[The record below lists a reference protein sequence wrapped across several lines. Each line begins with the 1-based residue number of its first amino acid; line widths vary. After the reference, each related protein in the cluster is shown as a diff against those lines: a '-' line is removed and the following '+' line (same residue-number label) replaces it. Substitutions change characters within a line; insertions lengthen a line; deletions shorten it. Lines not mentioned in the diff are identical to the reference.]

1 MSKIKLTESD
11 LRSVIRAVLQEES
24 PEGSTTD
31 AGTGNPRDAKITE
44 ETAPGLANETRNL
57 NLLLEQISPGTIS
70 FNEGSITSILDEIG
84 TYSKLAGY
92 SGVIE
97 QRTPIIEEAIE
108 TTRIAL
114 VKELIRYKIMLGLDN
129 KLPGQSDG
137 DKLRHAYFDKEVAY
151 ISSNVD
157 DKVENTTQMGILYG
171 DSRIKIVNFNTK
183 EFYDLLTKDDFVTK
197 LTNWDRQLP
206 TGGGVWIEDT
216 LTASSAQKIA
226 DEITEA
232 AAAAKKIYSQF
243 DNDMVEAFFVAP
255 LLNPG
260 IWKGITG
267 PSDYPLYTPWRQ
279 TWVMLNILS
288 QAMSIPGGLEG
299 LYMKFSKVALTGEL
313 SSAGPNIAA
322 SSQNVYSAN
331 LFKSI
336 NESKRIMVTL
346 SELRRLITAALMLE
360 APRGGSVLGAEA
372 GELAGGVSDVAA
384 ASARVTKTAGESIVD
399 AAKNTVKAL
408 DGKSGEI
415 RAGIVDAINSTT
427 KKSNILPAALTDN
440 KQLATA
446 TAAFKDGVKKI
457 GTFVDDELVAP
468 DFWQRAGAGTDPTAA
483 ANAKIIVDELLK
495 ARQVI
500 ASRGST
506 TPDMAVI
513 EKVAEDVIANPE
525 VADGAR
531 ALIKRAIEIQDDSGS
546 LANFSSDANI
556 QRIYRDISSKSEFT
570 SSVDTIR
577 NKLFD
582 DIEATLPVE
591 IDLTES
597 GVLQK
602 INNIIFDQ
610 TTFKISYDSFD
621 KGTGVRT
628 RYDTTV
634 KDFLAGVKRADDSEA
649 KTAALEKFGQLDL
662 AILGKFPDGTDIGLE
677 LVRATAIQ
685 NSEGVMQAAYA
696 ITTNARYSRHV
707 AQIGIA
713 AAGESANSTIK
724 TLAKMTDQ
732 GMRRWDFAKSLN
744 PFKRAKIEGLK
755 REFALSRTSRVLK
768 TFTSPQ
774 RYVGRQFGKILNV
787 GGMLPGTVWD
797 SAAGWIEKS
806 TWGSTIVGSI
816 LISMAYKGIER
827 QVYNTPA
834 AEVEFRKSWPV
845 VSKIFDFG
853 SLMSGTS
860 FTYNIKFC
868 MALMTEGVLKV
879 SSDDKSLLDD
889 VAKAAQFAAE
899 DIGNALTI
907 YRGESIASPGDFIG
921 LSSTSTNT
929 GIGDA
934 AARAG
939 DSAGAKFSRALQFL
953 AGPSFRANDAIKEI
967 EGSASDLTYV
977 LKTVEGV
984 NLKSAGNATY
994 DNLEANR
1001 IKAINDVIAALNNR
1015 KGGVGSQSP
1024 GVISVESYKAA
1035 LIRDIQK
1042 IDADD
1047 VNFSGRLI
1055 MHFLA
1060 GAEDPA
1066 RVDEVLG
1073 AFDNIFNYDFEK
1085 GDTFEQIQA
1094 VIGQGD
1100 PKELRKFKEFRKG
1113 NPEEYRRLGF
1123 ALSNFASKYKK
1134 FIDYVPTDA
1143 TQTGAAP
1150 PAP

>member
-1 MSKIKLTESD
+1 VSKIKLTESD

-24 PEGSTTD
+24 PAELSTD
-31 AGTGNPRDAKITE
+31 AGTGNPRDVKITE
-44 ETAPGLANETRNL
+44 KSAPGLKNETENL
-57 NLLLEQISPGTIS
+57 NLLLAQITPSTFS
-70 FNEGSITSILDEIG
+70 LNEGSITSILAEID
-84 TYSKLAGY
+84 TYSKLGGY

-97 QRTPIIEEAIE
+97 QRTPIIEDSIE

-114 VKELIRYKIMLGLDN
+114 VKEFIRYNIMLALDN
-129 KLPGQSDG
+129 KHPNQLPD
-137 DKLRHAYFDKEVAY
+137 DKIRHAFFDKEVAY
-151 ISSNVD
+151 ISSNVKD
-157 DKVENTTQMGILYG
+157 SVENTTQMGILYG
-171 DSRIKIVNFNTK
+171 NSKIKIVNFNTQ
-183 EFYDLLTKDDFVTK
+183 EFYDLLTNDAFVTK
-197 LTNWDRQLP
+197 LTNWDKQLM

-216 LTASSAQKIA
+216 LSNSATEKIA
-226 DEITEA
+226 AEITEA
-232 AAAAKKIYSQF
+232 ASAAKKIYSQF

-279 TWVMLNILS
+279 TWVMLNILT

-313 SSAGPNIAA
+313 SSAGPNIAP
-322 SSQNVYSAN
+322 SSQNVFSAN
-331 LFKSI
+331 LFKSV

-372 GELAGGVSDVAA
+372 GEFAGGAGDLAGATTRGL
-384 ASARVTKTAGESIVD
+384 KTAGESIVD

-427 KKSNILPAALTDN
+427 KKSNILPAALTAN
-440 KQLATA
+440 KQLAA
-446 TAAFKDGVKKI
+446 TTSAFKDGVKEI

-468 DFWQRAGAGTDPTAA
+468 DFWQRAGAGTDTTAS

-495 ARQVI
+495 ARQLI
-500 ASRGST
+500 ASKGSVV
-506 TPDMAVI
+506 PDMAVI

-531 ALIKRAIEIQDDSGS
+531 ALIKKAIEIQVESGS

-556 QRIYRDISSKSEFT
+556 ERIYRDISSKPEFT
-570 SSVDTIR
+570 SSVEAIR
-577 NKLFD
+577 KKLFD
-582 DIEATLPVE
+582 DIESVLPAE
-591 IDLTES
+591 IDLTDS
-597 GVLQK
+597 GVPQK
-602 INNIIFDQ
+602 ITNIIFDQ

-621 KGTGVRT
+621 SGTGVRT

-634 KDFLAGVKRADDSEA
+634 KDFLAGVKNADDSEA

-662 AILGKFPDGTDIGLE
+662 AIQRKFPDGTDIGLE

-707 AQIGIA
+707 AQIGTA
-713 AAGESANSTIK
+713 SAGDSANSTIK
-724 TLAKMTDQ
+724 TLAKMADQ
-732 GMRRWDFAKSLN
+732 GVKRWDAPKSLN

-768 TFTSPQ
+768 TLTSSQ

-797 SAAGWIEKS
+797 NLAGSIEKS
-806 TWGSTIVGSI
+806 TWGSTLIGSI
-816 LISMAYKGIER
+816 LVSMAFKGIER
-827 QVYNTPA
+827 QIYSTPA
-834 AEVEFRKSWPV
+834 AEAEFRKSWPV

-860 FTYNIKFC
+860 LTYNIKFLL
-868 MALMTEGVLKV
+868 ALMTEGVLKV

-899 DIGNALTI
+899 DLGNALAI
-907 YRGESIASPGDFIG
+907 YRGLSVASPGDFIG
-921 LSSTSTNT
+921 LSSKSTNT
-929 GIGDA
+929 GIGDTV
-934 AARAG
+934 ARAG
-939 DSAGAKFSRALQFL
+939 DSAGAKFFRGLQFL

-967 EGSASDLTYV
+967 EGSASDLAYV
-977 LKTVEGV
+977 LKTVEGS
-984 NLKSAGNATY
+984 NLESAGNATY

-1001 IKAINDVIAALNNR
+1001 IKAINDVIASLNSR

-1024 GVISVESYKAA
+1024 AVISVESYKAA

-1042 IDADD
+1042 IEPDD
-1047 VNFSGRLI
+1047 VNYSGRLI
-1055 MHFLA
+1055 VHFLA

-1073 AFDNIFNYDFEK
+1073 AFDVIFDYDFEK
-1085 GDTFEQIQA
+1085 GDTFKQIQA

-1100 PKELRKFKEFRKG
+1100 PKELQKFEEFRKDK
-1113 NPEEYRRLGF
+1113 PDEYRRLGI
-1123 ALSNFASKYKK
+1123 ALSNFASKYKE
-1134 FIDYVPTDA
+1134 FIDYVPTA
-1143 TQTGAAP
+1143 GSQTVEAP
-1150 PAP
+1150 TAP